1 MGASHKATSPQYP
14 LLSLCGMRSTRE
26 VVVVGHGM
34 VGHRFVEA
42 LRSRDAEAT
51 WHVTVFAEE
60 ADAAYDRVG
69 LTGYTEH
76 WDRDLLA
83 LPGNDYRDDEL
94 VELRLGSAV
103 TKIDRSA
110 KAVLTANGERVDYDA
125 LVLATGSYAFVPPVP
140 GHDLPS
146 CHVYRTLDD
155 LDAIRANALRAI
167 EGGCPVG
174 VVIGGGLLGLEAA
187 NALRCFGLH
196 AHVVEMAPRL
206 MAQQLDEAGGALLGR
221 MIGDLGITVHTG
233 VGTESIQPAQ
243 RNRPVRRSA
252 EDDSVR
258 VTLTDGTFID
268 AGLVVFAAGVRPR
281 DELARAAGIELAD
294 RGGVLTDLSCAT
306 RDPNVYAIGEV
317 AAIEGRCYG
326 LVGPGYTSAEV
337 VADRL
342 LGGAA
347 EFPEAD
353 MSTKLKLLGVDVAS
367 FGDAMG
373 RTPDCLEV
381 VVNDAVNQTYAKLV
395 LSDDAKTLLGGILV
409 GDASSYGVL
418 RPMVGEAL
426 PGDPMAL
433 IAPAGSEGGSGGLGV
448 GSLPP
453 AAQICSCNNVAK
465 GDLCDAIAGGCSD
478 VPSLKSCTKAGTS
491 CGSCV
496 PLLKQLLE
504 AEGVEQSKALCEHFS
519 QSRAELF
526 SIVAATSIRTFSG
539 LIERFGT
546 GKGCDICKPVVA
558 SILAS
563 TSSEHILDGEQAS
576 LQDSNDHFLA
586 NIQKNG
592 SYSVVPRSP
601 GGEITPEQLILI
613 GEIARDFNLYTKI
626 TGGQRIDMFG
636 ARVDQLPAI
645 WRRLVDGGMESGHAY
660 GKALRTVKSCVG
672 STWCRYGQQDSV
684 NMAVEIEKRYRG
696 LRAPHKI
703 KMAVSGC
710 ARECAEAQS
719 KDVGVIATEQGWN
732 LYVCGNGGMS
742 PRHAQ
747 LLASDLDDETLVRYI
762 DRFLMFY
769 IRTADRLQRTA
780 PWLEAMDF
788 PDKTGLEHL
797 REVVC
802 NDSLGLA
809 AEFEEAM
816 ERHVAGY
823 ACEWK
828 GVLED
833 PNKLS
838 RFVSFVNAPDVPDP
852 TVEFTVESGRIVP
865 IGMPKVP
872 QT

>member
-1 MGASHKATSPQYP
+1 
-14 LLSLCGMRSTRE
+14 MRSTRN

-42 LRSRDAEAT
+42 LRSRDAEGA
-51 WHVTVFAEE
+51 WRVTVLAEE

-76 WDRDLLA
+76 WDRGLLA
-83 LPGNDYRDDEL
+83 LPGNDYRGDDR
-94 VELRLGSAV
+94 VELRLGSRV
-103 TKIDRSA
+103 TEIDRTGKS
-110 KAVLTANGERVDYDA
+110 VLTAGGDRVEYDA

-140 GHDLPS
+140 GHDLPG

-155 LDAIRANALRAI
+155 LDAIRADAQRALDA
-167 EGGCPVG
+167 GHAPVG

-187 NALRCFGLH
+187 NALRSFGLTP
-196 AHVVEMAPRL
+196 HVVEMAPRL

-221 MIGDLGITVHTG
+221 MIADLGIAVHVG
-233 VGTESIQPAQ
+233 VGTAGIEPAEAGSM
-243 RNRPVRRSA
+243 RI
-252 EDDSVR
+252 
-258 VTLTDGTFID
+258 TLSDGVVID
-268 AGLVVFAAGVRPR
+268 AGLLVFAAGVRPR
-281 DELARAAGIELAD
+281 DELARGAGLDIAE

-306 RDPNVYAIGEV
+306 RDPNIYAVGEI

-373 RTPDCLEV
+373 TTADCLEV

-395 LSDDAKTLLGGILV
+395 LSDDAATLLGGILV

-418 RPMVGEAL
+418 RPMVGERL
-426 PGDPMAL
+426 PGDPLAL
-433 IAPAGSEGGSGGLGV
+433 IAPARPDGGAGGALGV
-448 GSLPP
+448 GALPP
-453 AAQICSCNNVAK
+453 GAQICSCNNVTK
-465 GDLCDAIAGGCSD
+465 GDLTDAIAGGCGD
-478 VPSLKSCTKAGTS
+478 VPGLKKCTLAGTS

-526 SIVAATSIRTFSG
+526 EIISATSIRTFSG
-539 LIERFGT
+539 LVDRFGT
-546 GKGCDICKPVVA
+546 GKGCDICKPAIA

-592 SYSVVPRSP
+592 SYSVVPRVP
-601 GGEITPEQLILI
+601 GGDITPEQLILI

-636 ARVDQLPAI
+636 ARVDQLPEI
-645 WRRLVDGGMESGHAY
+645 WRRLVEGGMESGHAY

-672 STWCRYGQQDSV
+672 SDWCRYGQQDSV
-684 NMAVEIEKRYRG
+684 QMAINLELRYRG

-703 KMAVSGC
+703 KMGVSGC
-710 ARECAEAQS
+710 ARECAEARG
-719 KDVGVIATEQGWN
+719 KDVGVIATDAGWN
-732 LYVCGNGGMS
+732 LYVGGNGGMT
-742 PRHAQ
+742 PKHAQ
-747 LLASDLDDETLVRYI
+747 LLAGDLDDETLLRYI

-780 PWLEAMDF
+780 PWVEQV
-788 PDKTGLEHL
+788 GLEHL

-802 NDSLGLA
+802 DDSLGLA

-816 ERHVAGY
+816 ARHVDGY

-828 GVLED
+828 GVLDD
-833 PNKLS
+833 PDKLS
-838 RFVSFVNAPDVPDP
+838 RFVSFVNAPGVADP
-852 TVEFTVESGRIVP
+852 TVTFTERSGRMVP
-865 IGMPKVP
+865 IGMPQVRR
-872 QT
+872 